1 MTELI
6 TGQVGSEQEE
16 QNRKLVLDF
25 YEHVIIA
32 RQFDRWREYLRPDYV
47 QHKPIVAD
55 GPQGVID
62 FMKGNYA
69 RCPRHEPKVI
79 RSFVD
84 GDYVLL
90 HVRVH
95 MEPFDRDIAVM
106 DIFRVEDG
114 KLAEHWDVDQLVPL
128 EMKHANGMF

>member
-1 MTELI
+1 MRQPI

-16 QNRKLVLDF
+16 RNRGLVLDF
-25 YEHVIIA
+25 YENVIIA
-32 RQFDRWREYLRPDYV
+32 RQFDRWPEYLRPDYI
-47 QHKPIVAD
+47 QHKPILID

-62 FMKGNYA
+62 FMVDNYA
-69 RCPRHEPKVI
+69 RCPKHEPEVI

-84 GDYVLL
+84 GDYVIL

-114 KLAEHWDVDQLVPL
+114 LLAEHWDVDQPVPL
-128 EMKHANGMF
+128 EMKHPNGMF